1 MKLCPVGFRQKQT
14 WQYKSMV
21 PKTKQKEREKGLTF
35 AFFLH
40 PVPHNQPVI
49 TNMSIS
55 PMHPNTLP
63 PYYQTI
69 PNRVDEGYWP
79 GHGERLGN
87 MGVFG
92 TFEVPLHD
100 NDTRGVI
107 VQIVEHWGCEPEE
120 GWTPTRNFRSS
131 IISRRV
137 EAHVTGC
144 GHVHT
149 KVVFPPHLLDANC
162 ESWVVEVDARA
173 IYIPAATETPQDILQ
188 RLGFVWNTAQL
199 RYVVNPTTGVTFSEG
214 DCRWFLRSW
223 AVPQWDLKRCIR
235 LRHLQGNA
243 SGCLLVDIVE
253 HTVTPRDGEERP
265 LDLVALYE

>member
-1 MKLCPVGFRQKQT
+1 MKLCPVGFRQIQT

-21 PKTKQKEREKGLTF
+21 PKTKQKERVKGPCSRLM
-35 AFFLH
+35 H
-40 PVPHNQPVI
+40 PVPHNHPVI

-63 PYYQTI
+63 PYYQTM
-69 PNRVDEGYWP
+69 PHRSDEGYWP

-144 GHVHT
+144 EHVQT
-149 KVVFPPHLLDANC
+149 EVVFPPHLLDENC
-162 ESWVVEVDARA
+162 ESWAVEVEARA
-173 IYIPAATETPQDILQ
+173 IYIPATTETPQDILQ

-214 DCRWFLRSW
+214 DCRWFQRRW
-223 AVPQWDLKRCIR
+223 AVPEWDLKRCIR

-243 SGCLLVDIVE
+243 SGCLLVEVVE
-253 HTVTPRDGEERP
+253 HAVNPRDGEERP

>member
-1 MKLCPVGFRQKQT
+1 MKLCPVGFRQIQT

-21 PKTKQKEREKGLTF
+21 PKTKQKERVKGLTF
-35 AFFLH
+35 ARLMH
-40 PVPHNQPVI
+40 PVPHNHPVI

-69 PNRVDEGYWP
+69 PHRSDEGYWP

-92 TFEVPLHD
+92 TFDVPLHD

-144 GHVHT
+144 EHVHT
-149 KVVFPPHLLDANC
+149 EVVFPPHLLARTSLGLLRWTRGQFTFPPPPKRPKTYCSVLVLCGTQPSSGTWLTPPPELPFPKGIVGGFCGVGRCLNGTSSDAF
-162 ESWVVEVDARA
+162 A
-173 IYIPAATETPQDILQ
+173 
-188 RLGFVWNTAQL
+188 
-199 RYVVNPTTGVTFSEG
+199 
-214 DCRWFLRSW
+214 
-223 AVPQWDLKRCIR
+223 
-235 LRHLQGNA
+235 
-243 SGCLLVDIVE
+243 
-253 HTVTPRDGEERP
+253 
-265 LDLVALYE
+265 

>member
-1 MKLCPVGFRQKQT
+1 
-14 WQYKSMV
+14 
-21 PKTKQKEREKGLTF
+21 
-35 AFFLH
+35 
-40 PVPHNQPVI
+40 
-49 TNMSIS
+49 
-55 PMHPNTLP
+55 
-63 PYYQTI
+63 
-69 PNRVDEGYWP
+69 
-79 GHGERLGN
+79 

-107 VQIVEHWGCEPEE
+107 VQIVEHWGCEPE
-120 GWTPTRNFRSS
+120 RS

-144 GHVHT
+144 DHVHT
-149 KVVFPPHLLDANC
+149 EVVFPPHLLDGNC

-173 IYIPAATETPQDILQ
+173 IYIPATTETPQDTLQ
-188 RLGFVWNTAQL
+188 RLGFVWNTAML
-199 RYVVNPTTGVTFSEG
+199 RCVVNPTTGVTFSEG

-243 SGCLLVDIVE
+243 SGCLLLEIVE
-253 HTVTPRDGEERP
+253 HAVTPRDGEERP
-265 LDLVALYE
+265 LDLVALHE